1 MAKSFGLRRAQQSV
15 RDQRPSAVRDEVQT
29 QGAAAVLQSAAASE
43 ALMDLGRLRQE
54 AVATPQG
61 PGGGGFSRGA
71 GPAVPPH
78 HHLGRMDS
86 VAAHQTNNAR
96 LIPRR
101 SIERLCS

>member
-1 MAKSFGLRRAQQSV
+1 MAKSSVFAAAQQSV

-54 AVATPQG
+54 AMATPQG
-61 PGGGGFSRGA
+61 PGVAAFSRGA
-71 GPAVPPH
+71 GPAVSPH
-78 HHLGRMDS
+78 HHLGRMDP
-86 VAAHQTNNAR
+86 VASRQMNNAR